1 MADAP
6 RYLGTTAAAVVASLR
21 AALGDDLF
29 LRAYDLDGDGAV
41 EVASQDEV
49 ALVRGVCFVE
59 TEIDEWLAA
68 SHGAPFTG
76 TIPDSIRDITLL
88 MAPWGTVQFRA
99 KIAHDEKA
107 RAPFRGPYDA
117 GQKRLA
123 RLASDKQAR
132 IPSAGAPSPTRLLS
146 MVYSRPSVWGDGSE
160 EP

>member
-1 MADAP
+1 MADTP
-6 RYLGTTAAAVVASLR
+6 RYLGTTAAAVTAALR

-41 EVASQDEV
+41 VAASQDEV

-99 KIAHDEKA
+99 KIAHDEKL

-123 RLASDKQAR
+123 RIASDKQAR
-132 IPSAGAPSPTRLLS
+132 IPSAGAPSPTSSLPAVVS
-146 MVYSRPSVWGDGSE
+146 ATSFWSGSE
-160 EP
+160 ES